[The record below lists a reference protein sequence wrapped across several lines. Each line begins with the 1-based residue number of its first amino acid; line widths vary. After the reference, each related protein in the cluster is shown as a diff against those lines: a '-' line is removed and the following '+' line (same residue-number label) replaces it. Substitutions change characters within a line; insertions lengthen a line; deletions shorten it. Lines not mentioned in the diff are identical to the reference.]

1 MCPSTWPLPSY
12 QLSML
17 VAVRHQRN
25 PSSPAIWMYGV
36 GIHLSPVDS
45 QSSAHTVHVTGKSF
59 PTNFAINPSYLSALV
74 YLFLFIFYVTKDGKH
89 FIFAEEKL
97 ECSGLVSNQQ
107 QIPKCVW
114 LCLTCKCRRFFF
126 FFYDSPNSGH
136 SFFLSDAIL
145 IMFRSTTNKS
155 FLFFCVDVLK
165 FHDVWKF
172 CASNNVIKTQCLFL
186 FCFVFHF
193 LFVGCVL
200 FPQCHDG
207 RISFRRVWTRAV
219 RSWMMWRPLMRDD
232 VSGHD

>member
-126 FFYDSPNSGH
+126 FLTILLTRVIRFFYQTPFWLCLGAQQIKV
-136 SFFLSDAIL
+136 FF
-145 IMFRSTTNKS
+145 F
-155 FLFFCVDVLK
+155 
-165 FHDVWKF
+165 W
-172 CASNNVIKTQCLFL
+172 
-186 FCFVFHF
+186 
-193 LFVGCVL
+193 
-200 FPQCHDG
+200 
-207 RISFRRVWTRAV
+207 
-219 RSWMMWRPLMRDD
+219 WRL
-232 VSGHD
+232 